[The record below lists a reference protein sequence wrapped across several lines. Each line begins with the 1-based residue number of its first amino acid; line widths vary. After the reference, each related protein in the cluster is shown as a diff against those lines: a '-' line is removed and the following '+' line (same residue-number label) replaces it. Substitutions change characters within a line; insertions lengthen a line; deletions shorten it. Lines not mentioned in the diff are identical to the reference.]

1 MHRVLYKWRTR
12 KVLNT
17 YFGSSNINGQQFWFF
32 LKKYWKKNLWPF
44 KINKRTVSNKSTQA
58 RFFFSKKRIN
68 EHFRFFDSQYIC
80 NVMSYLSQV
89 LLPHVSLSHVGV
101 IPPECFSWAWMS
113 LRNDYHWNWD
123 YNSWIVNVIELLR
136 WIMASYV

>member
-17 YFGSSNINGQQFWFF
+17 YFGSSNIIGRQFKFF
-32 LKKYWKKNLWPF
+32 FKKYWKK
-44 KINKRTVSNKSTQA
+44 KIFDLLKLINAQYQIKAHRPD
-58 RFFFSKKRIN
+58 FFFQKRIN